1 MRVVEEA
8 LMEEAKE
15 KRRGTSV
22 SLGVGSGAESRYGL
36 VIKPERGKE
45 D

>member
-1 MRVVEEA
+1 MSERKHGHLLPFVRVVEEV

-22 SLGVGSGAESRYGL
+22 SLGVGSGAKSR
-36 VIKPERGKE
+36 
-45 D
+45 